1 MRISRLL
8 CCAFVL
14 TLAGCGSERPAADEP
29 PEEVV
34 PPASD
39 TAAEQAAEP
48 AADSMPER
56 PAPPPQQ
63 PETEQPA
70 PTEAEVSQPEP
81 AQAQPAAEPP
91 PPASSYPLVVGNWE
105 LELDPPTRGPRT
117 RINVAIDSAHG
128 GSVYGRLTRYFAGDF
143 GLDVREFD
151 PFRGDLGENGA
162 VRIPIR
168 SDRIGDILLDGT
180 VSGDTIALTTLGIG
194 PDTIDARGGRWLL
207 VRRGDS

>member
-39 TAAEQAAEP
+39 TALEQGAEP

-56 PAPPPQQ
+56 H
-63 PETEQPA
+63 A
-70 PTEAEVSQPEP
+70 PTETEPDVSRPEP
-81 AQAQPAAEPP
+81 VEAEPAADEPTAEP
-91 PPASSYPLVVGNWE
+91 SYPPVVGNWE
-105 LELDPPTRGPRT
+105 LELDPATRGPRI

-151 PFRGDLGENGA
+151 PFMGNLEEDGA
-162 VRIPIR
+162 VRIPI
-168 SDRIGDILLDGT
+168 SSKRIGDILLDGT

-194 PDTIDARGGRWLL
+194 PDTMDARGGRWLL